1 MRAILRFT
9 FLGLLSIQPLLANG
23 GGYFRGGIERS
34 GDVSGFEP
42 EETDKIRMLDEK
54 LTIAFGR
61 EEASVEIRYLMR
73 NESDKKVQVRFGFPV
88 EESLGDDLNED
99 GSATGLGPSGK
110 GIDYTKSYHF
120 SVGGKITAAKWQPE
134 PKPAADVRFKSIAGW
149 LVSEIT
155 FQPGEEKPLLIT
167 FISLYPK
174 EEVSVSEDSF
184 TSASIFKYRLSS
196 AACWAGTIGTG
207 RIVLKPS
214 GSNPSEL
221 KVIKPVNRFKKEGDE
236 WIWNFSDLEPT
247 LADDLEIEVSPE
259 VHSYGNEYTQR
270 GEQWSMAHSNYKIT
284 ASSTLP
290 KNGEFSYDASNVKE
304 RYGDKA
310 WSEGAPGPGIGEW
323 LELKP
328 ETPKSL
334 AAIEIRP
341 GYSKYAEQTPG
352 GLFLDNGRPKK
363 IRVDLNGEYSFNVD
377 VPDRSEF
384 FKFQIPAYGK
394 PVHTAR
400 LTFTDVWKGRKYEDL
415 CVGSVILHA
424 KLDKKPKIQPAR

>member
-1 MRAILRFT
+1 MKAA
-9 FLGLLSIQPLLANG
+9 LGLALLSLLGSPLLFANG
-23 GGYFRGGIERS
+23 GGYFRGGVERS
-34 GDVSGFEP
+34 GSVTGFEP
-42 EETDKIRMLDEK
+42 EQTENIRMLDEK
-54 LTIAFGR
+54 LTVAFGR

-73 NESDKKVQVRFGFPV
+73 NESDKKVKVRFGFPV

-99 GSATGLGPSGK
+99 GSTVGSGPSGK
-110 GIDYTKSYHF
+110 GIDYTKNYHLT
-120 SVGGKITAAKWQPE
+120 VGGKTTTAKWQAE
-134 PKPAADVRFKSIAGW
+134 PKPAVDQRFKTIAGW

-174 EEVSVSEDSF
+174 EEVSVSDDSF
-184 TSASIFKYRLSS
+184 TAASIFKYRLSS

-214 GSNPSEL
+214 GTNPSEL

-259 VHSYGNEYTQR
+259 ERSYNNEYTQR
-270 GEQWSMAHSNYKIT
+270 GGQWSVAHTNYKVT

-290 KNGEFSYDASNVKE
+290 KNGEFSYEASNVKE

-310 WSEGAPGPGIGEW
+310 WSEGASGPGIGEW

-328 ETPKSL
+328 EAPKSL

-341 GYSKYAEQTPG
+341 GYTK
-352 GLFLDNGRPKK
+352 LFLDNGRPKK
-363 IRVDLNGEYSFNVD
+363 IRIDLNGEYSFNVD
-377 VPDRSEF
+377 VPDREES

-394 PVHTAR
+394 SVHTAR
-400 LTFTDVWKGRKYEDL
+400 LTFIDVWKGRKYEDL
-415 CVGSVILHA
+415 CVGSVTLHA
-424 KLDKKPKIQPAR
+424 KLDKKPKIQQAR

>member
-1 MRAILRFT
+1 MRA
-9 FLGLLSIQPLLANG
+9 FLYFAFFSLIAAQPLFANG

-34 GDVSGFEP
+34 GDVTGFEP
-42 EETDKIRMLDEK
+42 EQTDNIRMLDEK

-61 EEASVEIRYLMR
+61 EEASVEIHYLMR
-73 NESDKKVQVRFGFPV
+73 NVSDKKVKVRFGFPV
-88 EESLGDDLNED
+88 EESLSDDLNED
-99 GSATGLGPSGK
+99 GSSVGSGPSGN
-110 GIDYTKSYHF
+110 GVDYTKNYHLA
-120 SVGGKITAAKWQPE
+120 VGGKTMTAKWQSE
-134 PKPAADVRFKSIAGW
+134 PKPAVDQRFKTIAGW

-155 FQPGEEKPLLIT
+155 FQPGEEKPMRIT
-167 FISLYPK
+167 FASLYPK
-174 EEVSVSEDSF
+174 EKVSVSDNSF
-184 TSASIFKYRLSS
+184 TAASVFKYRLSS
-196 AACWAGTIGTG
+196 AACWGGTIGAG

-214 GSNPSEL
+214 GTNPSEL
-221 KVIKPVNRFKKEGDE
+221 KVIKPVNRFKKEGDD
-236 WIWNFSDLEPT
+236 WVWNFSDLEPA

-259 VHSYGNEYTQR
+259 ENSYNNEYTER
-270 GEQWSMAHSNYKIT
+270 GGQWSVAHSNYKIT

-290 KNGEFSYDASNVKE
+290 KDGEFNYDASNVKE

-328 ETPKSL
+328 ETPKVL
-334 AAIEIRP
+334 TAIEVRP
-341 GYSKYAEQTPG
+341 GYSKFSEQTPG

-377 VPDRSEF
+377 VPDKEES
-384 FKFQIPAYGK
+384 FKFQIPSYGK

-400 LTFTDVWKGRKYEDL
+400 LTFTDIWKGRKYEDL
-415 CVGSVILHA
+415 CVSSVTLHA